1 MGIDGAG
8 PPLNTQR
15 TGGHRGAA
23 DEPRLRTATAGRGGA
38 SAWAT
43 ASEAS
48 KATLPAAARGACG
61 AEGRIRSRPRSPSL
75 PRGKNVRAFTQS
87 MRSDYAFVCTFY
99 SISSLWHSLSAAAGY
114 KALAVGLWKH
124 LGCGRCPFHARVH
137 HAARLGWQAAR
148 VQEALRH

>member
-1 MGIDGAG
+1 MGIGGAG
-8 PPLNTQR
+8 PSLNTQR

-48 KATLPAAARGACG
+48 KATLPAAARGACS
-61 AEGRIRSRPRSPSL
+61 AEGRIRSRPVC
-75 PRGKNVRAFTQS
+75 RGAKTCGISWKMAFASVYTC
-87 MRSDYAFVCTFY
+87 FL
-99 SISSLWHSLSAAAGY
+99 ISSLWHSLSAAAGY

-124 LGCGRCPFHARVH
+124 LCGRCRFHARVH
-137 HAARLGWQAAR
+137 HAARLGWQVTR
-148 VQEALRH
+148 VQEAIRH